1 MELKTFCKT
10 DIENK
15 QEVYNKLEA
24 MLKYHEGE
32 EGNSQEMEKITDLVK
47 VIFGRKAESFLM
59 KFWSKI
65 KIEKMQ

>member
-59 KFWSKI
+59 KF
-65 KIEKMQ
+65 